1 MGLLSRLVAGDI
13 GTVEHSGEFTS
24 GLKAIEKSVAKHEDE
39 LALHWSSTSSTLDT
53 RVFSSCSRLIL
64 EQSAAALLGRIDPIR
79 MVSIVKGSASVD
91 FKIGYRNASSFIWG
105 KDVVPDIKP
114 GNGFWTQESIGKGVC
129 RALLDGHLADYIF
142 TSSHKELQDPLF
154 DATRTKAQL
163 PDWIIELQKLDRGEP
178 VLSKLRTLASE
189 AYSTLS
195 KGIHFEFFLGKET
208 TPDLKEIRNS
218 TSKAVI
224 VIATAALYTH
234 FSDVATL
241 KINRDLAIDSFLQI
255 IDKYQHHG

>member
-1 MGLLSRLVAGDI
+1 MGLLSRLVAGNIDTI
-13 GTVEHSGEFTS
+13 EHSGEFS
-24 GLKAIEKSVAKHEDE
+24 RGLKAIEKSVAKHEKE
-39 LALHWSSTSSTLDT
+39 IALHWADTSPTLDA

-91 FKIGYRNASSFIWG
+91 FKIGYRNASSFMWS
-105 KDVVPDIKP
+105 KDVIPDTKP
-114 GNGFWTQESIGKGVC
+114 GSGFWTQESIGKGVY

-142 TSSHKELQDPLF
+142 ASSHKELQDPLF
-154 DATRTKAQL
+154 EATVSKIQL
-163 PDWIIELQKLDRGEP
+163 PDWVIELQKFDRGEP
-178 VLSKLRTLASE
+178 VLAKLRILASE

-208 TPDLKEIRNS
+208 TPDLKEIRSS
-218 TSKAVI
+218 TSKAI
-224 VIATAALYTH
+224 TVIATAALYTH
-234 FSDVATL
+234 FSDVAVL
-241 KINRDLAIDSFLQI
+241 KIDRDLAIESFLQI